1 MRKTI
6 LVLTACTALA
16 LAGCSGDPEPGPAAT
31 TAGVAHSPTADADA
45 ATVAQWASLVAPLA
59 REWNDQ
65 VEPSTTT
72 AATP

>member
-1 MRKTI
+1 
-6 LVLTACTALA
+6 
-16 LAGCSGDPEPGPAAT
+16 
-31 TAGVAHSPTADADA
+31 VAHSPTADADA